1 MTQTRA
7 PLIEAGADIS
17 PTVLIIMTVI
27 QAFIAGITINALMAF
42 GEEAGWR
49 GWLQNA
55 LEPLGRLSQVLLIGV
70 IWGLWHA
77 PLIAAGYNFSDQIP
91 GAVAVLLFTAF
102 CIAFGAVL
110 SWLSLRSKSVLPA
123 AIGHA
128 FFNALAGF
136 PAMLVATGDTWDRVL
151 AAPMGV
157 PGIAI
162 FAVVAVVLFVSSRG
176 VNSKV

>member
-1 MTQTRA
+1 MLFRSGFVLIVGVIAASIALATAAGWLHPDWEMTQTRA

-55 LEPLGRLSQVLLIGV
+55 LEPLGHLRQVLLIGV

-102 CIAFGAVL
+102 CIAFGAE
-110 SWLSLRSKSVLPA
+110 
-123 AIGHA
+123 IGRAH
-128 FFNALAGF
+128 
-136 PAMLVATGDTWDRVL
+136 V
-151 AAPMGV
+151 
-157 PGIAI
+157 
-162 FAVVAVVLFVSSRG
+162 
-176 VNSKV
+176 